1 MRRCLSHRLSGAS
14 QDRRQSRPQTRTN
27 FIQHLDGGLAT
38 EIYAKEGDFVC
49 AGEPLVRLDGRD
61 IAEELKGTEAE
72 LAAKKS
78 QLDIDKNSMFGCEG
92 R

>member
-78 QLDIDKNSMFGCEG
+78 QLDIEG
-92 R
+92 KLSHVL